1 MTDKSNNFF
10 NEDGSLKSKINAG
23 SFTIAEAKENE
34 DGSINFKFDYDDD
47 FLQYCKIV
55 TGKENPT
62 EEDVSEFILSILEER
77 SRGETDGYQI
87 KKAIPKKPKKFF
99 KKYK

>member
-1 MTDKSNNFF
+1 
-10 NEDGSLKSKINAG
+10 
-23 SFTIAEAKENE
+23 
-34 DGSINFKFDYDDD
+34 
-47 FLQYCKIV
+47 V